1 MFKLRTNLTEQCPC
15 ESGKTYADC
24 CFRKGVAYLNI
35 FFIALALAII
45 TVGFWPWN
53 LIAVAIPAL
62 LVALFIRARIN
73 QSGFD
78 DDEEEDDEDE
88 DEIEEEPDD
97 EEDV

>member
-53 LIAVAIPAL
+53 LIAVAIPAEFQIYL
-62 LVALFIRARIN
+62 NYKESDPGNPLYR
-73 QSGFD
+73 
-78 DDEEEDDEDE
+78 
-88 DEIEEEPDD
+88 
-97 EEDV
+97 